1 MNSFLKQKY
10 TETELDACFQYL
22 ENFKGQ
28 QFHIFDDF
36 HANIQSL
43 RSSIISIGARHAP
56 VDLLVVDY
64 LQLMQGNKKENRQ
77 IEVSEISRQLKG
89 LAREFNIPVL
99 ALSQMNRESEHR
111 GGKESLPRLADLR
124 ESGAI
129 EQDADVVM
137 FLHRPAD
144 CLTADKKFQMLD
156 LIRAKVRQGSVGAD
170 KIMFNPSRQVFFNHT
185 LPGEY
190 Y

>member
-10 TETELDACFQYL
+10 TEPELQACFKYL

-43 RSSIISIGARHAP
+43 RSSIISIGARHTP

-99 ALSQMNRESEHR
+99 ALSQMNREI
-111 GGKESLPRLADLR
+111 R

-185 LPGEY
+185 LPGEFY
-190 Y
+190 